1 MYPALRVQYPVAL
14 RYDARRTTVRCHAYP
29 VRPARRPCPSPIMKP
44 SIRVALCCAWLALSL
59 AGTALVVSRAI
70 GDAYDRFFQDSSIA
84 IRLLGQKAAQ
94 HEAILATLGAT
105 ALSAPPS
112 QMLDNLRARMPQLD
126 GLEFRRSGAERH
138 DAGSAARRTSPPQ
151 RHGRTFS
158 IEFAADGGYWLAADT
173 GWAVRIDPSHLLAP
187 GDWPDSLTSATLN
200 LQGHAFD
207 LLSRDAPATPFG
219 WTMQLEK
226 HLPARPQAFVLTT
239 TRTLTAADLPWLP
252 IALWNAVAALLA
264 VGALGAWRLRE
275 TRRRERERARLD
287 GVARLDTLGEMAA
300 GLAHELNQP
309 LTAIVTHTRAAE
321 RLLDVPDERDSV
333 RRALQTSV
341 AQAKRAAAI
350 LDRLRTA
357 MTSTRDDARCALDP
371 DALMASLLFLHA
383 DDSVREHVAL
393 TWRNA
398 TPRERPVADPVAVEQ
413 ILHNLIRNA
422 RDALTG
428 EPRGEIRVSGAR
440 AGRYYRFSVVDNG
453 PGVPDDAL
461 PRLFEPFFT
470 TRVDGLGLGLP
481 LCDTLAQRQD
491 GTLTIRNLPFGGV
504 EAALLLPIEE
514 EHA

>member
-1 MYPALRVQYPVAL
+1 
-14 RYDARRTTVRCHAYP
+14 
-29 VRPARRPCPSPIMKP
+29 MKP
-44 SIRVALCCAWLALSL
+44 SIRAALCCAWLALSL
-59 AGTALVVSRAI
+59 AGTALVVSRAV
-70 GDAYDRFFQDSSIA
+70 GDAYGRFFQDSSIA

-126 GLEFRRSGAERH
+126 GLEFRQPGVDRRT
-138 DAGSAARRTSPPQ
+138 AGNAARRATPPPSH
-151 RHGRTFS
+151 RAGTTFS
-158 IEFAADGGYWLAADT
+158 IEFAAEGGYWLVADT
-173 GWAVRIDPSHLLAP
+173 GWAVRVDPRQLLQP
-187 GDWPDSLTSATLN
+187 GDWPDSLTSATLH
-200 LQGHAFD
+200 LEGHAFD
-207 LLSRDAPATPFG
+207 LLRRDAPATPFG
-219 WTMQLEK
+219 WTMQLDK

-239 TRTLTAADLPWLP
+239 TRTLTLADLPWLP
-252 IALWNAVAALLA
+252 IALWNAVAALMVA
-264 VGALGAWRLRE
+264 GALGAWRLRE
-275 TRRRERERARLD
+275 TRRRERARARID

-357 MTSTRDDARCALDP
+357 MTSTRDDARRALDP

-383 DDSVREHVAL
+383 DDAAREHVAL

-398 TPRERPVADPVAVEQ
+398 TPRERPLADPVAVEQ

-422 RDALTG
+422 RDALAG

-440 AGRYYRFSVVDNG
+440 AGRHYRFSVVDNG
-453 PGVPDDAL
+453 PGVPDNAL

-470 TRVDGLGLGLP
+470 TRADGLGLGLP

>member
-1 MYPALRVQYPVAL
+1 
-14 RYDARRTTVRCHAYP
+14 
-29 VRPARRPCPSPIMKP
+29 MKP
-44 SIRVALCCAWLALSL
+44 SIRVALCCAWLALSV
-59 AGTALVVSRAI
+59 AGTVLVVSRAV

-105 ALSAPPS
+105 ALSAPPP
-112 QMLDNLRARMPQLD
+112 QMLDNLRERMPQLD
-126 GLEFRRSGAERH
+126 GLEFRRPGAERH
-138 DAGSAARRTSPPQ
+138 PVRDASRRTRPLP
-151 RHGRTFS
+151 HGAGTTFS
-158 IEFAADGGYWLAADT
+158 IEFAADSGYWLVADT
-173 GWAVRIDPSHLLAP
+173 GWAVRIGPSHLLSP
-187 GDWPDSLTSATLN
+187 GDWPDSLTSATLH

-207 LLSRDAPATPFG
+207 LLRRDAPATLFS
-219 WTMQLEK
+219 WTMQLDK
-226 HLPARPQAFVLTT
+226 HLPAKPQAFVLTT
-239 TRTLTAADLPWLP
+239 TRTLTPADLPWLP
-252 IALWNAVAALLA
+252 IVLWNAVAALLA
-264 VGALGAWRLRE
+264 AGALGAWRLRE
-275 TRRRERERARLD
+275 TRRRERARARLD

-300 GLAHELNQP
+300 GLAHELSQP

-321 RLLDVPDERDSV
+321 RLLDAPDERDSV

-357 MTSTRDDARCALDP
+357 MMSTRDDERRALDP

-383 DDSVREHVAL
+383 DDAAREHVAL

-422 RDALTG
+422 RDALDG
-428 EPRGEIRVSGAR
+428 EPRGEIRVCGAR
-440 AGRYYRFSVVDNG
+440 AGRHYRFSVVDNG

-461 PRLFEPFFT
+461 PRMFEPFFT
-470 TRVDGLGLGLP
+470 TRADGLGLGLP

-491 GTLTIRNLPFGGV
+491 GSLTIRNLPFGGV
-504 EAALLLPIEE
+504 EAVLLLPIEE
-514 EHA
+514 EAKA

>member
-1 MYPALRVQYPVAL
+1 
-14 RYDARRTTVRCHAYP
+14 
-29 VRPARRPCPSPIMKP
+29 MKP
-44 SIRVALCCAWLALSL
+44 SIRVALGCVWLALSL
-59 AGTALVVSRAI
+59 AGTALVVSRAV

-105 ALSAPPS
+105 ALFAPPP

-126 GLEFRRSGAERH
+126 GLEFRRFGADRH
-138 DAGSAARRTSPPQ
+138 IAGNALRRTQPPSH
-151 RHGRTFS
+151 RFGTTFS
-158 IEFAADGGYWLAADT
+158 IEFAADGGYWLVADT
-173 GWAVRIDPSHLLAP
+173 GWAVRIDPRHLLQP
-187 GDWPDSLTSATLN
+187 GDWPDSLTSATLH
-200 LQGHAFD
+200 LQDHAFD
-207 LLSRDAPATPFG
+207 LLHRDAPTTPFG
-219 WTMQLEK
+219 WTMRLEK
-226 HLPARPQAFVLTT
+226 HLPAQPQAFVLTT
-239 TRTLTAADLPWLP
+239 TRTLTAVDLPWLP

-264 VGALGAWRLRE
+264 AGAFGAWRLRE
-275 TRRRERERARLD
+275 TRRRERARARLD

-321 RLLDVPDERDSV
+321 RLLDTPSERDSV

-350 LDRLRTA
+350 LDRLRAA
-357 MTSTRDDARCALDP
+357 MTSTRDDARRALDP

-383 DDSVREHVAL
+383 DDAAREHVAL

-398 TPRERPVADPVAVEQ
+398 TPRAQPLADPVAVEQ

-422 RDALTG
+422 RDALVG

-440 AGRYYRFSVVDNG
+440 AGRHYRFSVVDNG
-453 PGVPDDAL
+453 PGVPDNAL

-470 TRVDGLGLGLP
+470 TRTDGLGLGLP

-491 GTLTIRNLPFGGV
+491 GSLTIRNLPFGGV
-504 EAALLLPIEE
+504 EAVLLLPIDEE

>member
-1 MYPALRVQYPVAL
+1 
-14 RYDARRTTVRCHAYP
+14 
-29 VRPARRPCPSPIMKP
+29 MKP
-44 SIRVALCCAWLALSL
+44 SIRVALGCVWLALSF
-59 AGTALVVSRAI
+59 AGTALVVSRAV

-105 ALSAPPS
+105 ALSAPPPR
-112 QMLDNLRARMPQLD
+112 MLDNLRARMPQLD
-126 GLEFRRSGAERH
+126 GLEYRRAGADRH
-138 DAGSAARRTSPPQ
+138 IAGNALRRTQPPSH
-151 RHGRTFS
+151 RFGTTFS
-158 IEFAADGGYWLAADT
+158 IEFAADGGYWLVADT
-173 GWAVRIDPSHLLAP
+173 GWAVRIDTRHLLQP
-187 GDWPDSLTSATLN
+187 GDWPDSLTSATLH
-200 LQGHAFD
+200 LQDRAFD
-207 LLSRDAPATPFG
+207 LLHRDAPTTPFG

-226 HLPARPQAFVLTT
+226 HLPAQPQAFVLTT
-239 TRTLTAADLPWLP
+239 TRTLTIVDLPWLP

-264 VGALGAWRLRE
+264 AGAFGAWRLRE
-275 TRRRERERARLD
+275 TRRRERARARLD

-321 RLLDVPDERDSV
+321 RLLDVPSERDSV

-357 MTSTRDDARCALDP
+357 MTSTRDDARRALDP

-383 DDSVREHVAL
+383 DDAAREHVAL

-398 TPRERPVADPVAVEQ
+398 TPRAQPLADPVAVEQ

-422 RDALTG
+422 RDALAG

-440 AGRYYRFSVVDNG
+440 AGRHYRFSVVDNG
-453 PGVPDDAL
+453 PGVPDNAL

-470 TRVDGLGLGLP
+470 TRTDGLGLGLP

-491 GTLTIRNLPFGGV
+491 GSLTIRNLPFGGV
-504 EAALLLPIEE
+504 EAVLLLPIDEE